1 MSSAITMYCRLLNK
15 RSEQLIK
22 KRKKA
27 EDLLRT
33 EQDILKRKKELDAE
47 EERIAMILDQAKQCH
62 KQIGVS
68 MPHSASPIPLSYNV
82 AGTST
87 TYTASNVPEDIS
99 EVVLSTTNNQS
110 VEYGASSFDTD
121 PSKGTDGS
129 LTTPL
134 TSTPHTNRQG
144 NIYMYM
150 YIQ

>member
-1 MSSAITMYCRLLNK
+1 MYSRLLNK

-47 EERIAMILDQAKQCH
+47 EERIAVILEQAKQCH

-68 MPHSASPIPLSYNV
+68 PLPHNASPIPLSV
-82 AGTST
+82 IGGSATVI
-87 TYTASNVPEDIS
+87 NVPEDIS
-99 EVVLSTTNNQS
+99 EVVHSTANNQS

-121 PSKGTDGS
+121 PSKLTDSS
-129 LTTPL
+129 LATPL
-134 TSTPHTNRQG
+134 TSTPHTSRPG
-144 NIYMYM
+144 NICTL
-150 YIQ
+150 YIHNTS